1 MLASTWVACR
11 IFYMHISFW
20 AFKWVEHELPN
31 AIRAWVH
38 STFVF
43 SPPTAVAAAEGVACS
58 GRGLCKRLAVICNSA
73 NVIFM
78 TVWDRECVRQRE
90 RVCMGESMQCLSD
103 LTFVLSVCQVAL
115 VVAVVFI
122 SHMRVNLYSQ
132 PLFILVMPVC
142 VCVCVWAVHT
152 KTFMT
157 HWAADRSI
165 YIGQKLLAMWQ
176 VQMSWL
182 KQHRHTQREREWASE
197 CAGETEK
204 ERDQKSN
211 KLIEGSLPHQKL
223 LTKMHC

>member
-1 MLASTWVACR
+1 
-11 IFYMHISFW
+11 MHISFW

-90 RVCMGESMQCLSD
+90 RVCVGESMQCLSD

-132 PLFILVMPVC
+132 PLFILVMPEC
-142 VCVCVWAVHT
+142 VCECVSVCGQSTLKHSWHT
-152 KTFMT
+152 
-157 HWAADRSI
+157 
-165 YIGQKLLAMWQ
+165 GQLTEAFILDKSCWPCGQ

-204 ERDQKSN
+204 KREIRNQIS
-211 KLIEGSLPHQKL
+211 SLRAVFR
-223 LTKMHC
+223 TRSF